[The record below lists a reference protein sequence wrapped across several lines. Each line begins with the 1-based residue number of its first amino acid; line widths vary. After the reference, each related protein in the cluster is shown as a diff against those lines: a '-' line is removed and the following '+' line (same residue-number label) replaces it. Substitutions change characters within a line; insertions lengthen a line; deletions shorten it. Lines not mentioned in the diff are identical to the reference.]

1 MMTEGAARWL
11 RLKGLVAKETLQILR
26 DPSSLLI
33 AFVLP
38 VILLLLFGY
47 GVSLDASHIR
57 IALVVENPTPEAERF
72 IASFANS
79 SYFEVDVMRHRATAE
94 ADLVAGR
101 KDGVVVLRADFAAR
115 LGQWDMAPI
124 QLLLDG
130 TEANTAR
137 IVRGYAEGVW
147 FAWARQEAMSRGLPI
162 AVPVVAEPRIWFN
175 PELRSRNFLV
185 PGLIAIN
192 MTLIGTLLTSLVVA
206 REWER
211 GTMEALIST
220 QTGLPELL
228 AGKLIPYFI
237 LGMTAMA
244 LSVAMAVFQFGVPIR
259 GSLLVLFGASAIFL
273 IGALAMGLLI
283 STVTRNQFVAGQ
295 VAIVSG
301 FLPAF
306 MLSGFIFEIGSMPG
320 WIQTLTHVVAAR
332 YFVSTLQ
339 TVFLAG
345 DIWPVILPDLGA
357 MTVIALVFL
366 TATSARTRKRLD

>member
-11 RLKGLVAKETLQILR
+11 RLKGLVVKETLQILR

-38 VILLLLFGY
+38 VLLLLLFGY
-47 GVSLDASHIR
+47 GVSLDANHIR

-94 ADLVAGR
+94 EDLVAGR
-101 KDGVVVLRADFAAR
+101 MDGVVVLRADFAAR
-115 LGQWDMAPI
+115 LGQWDTAPI

-147 FAWARQEAMSRGLPI
+147 LAWARQEAMSRGLPI
-162 AVPVVAEPRIWFN
+162 AIPVVAEPRIWFN

-228 AGKLIPYFI
+228 AGKLIPYFV

-259 GSLLVLFGASAIFL
+259 GSLAVLFGASAIFL

-306 MLSGFIFEIGSMPG
+306 MLSGFVFEIGSMPG
-320 WIQTLTHVVAAR
+320 WIQVLTHAVAAR

-345 DIWPVILPDLGA
+345 DIWSVILPDLGA
-357 MTVIALVFL
+357 MTLIAAVFL
-366 TATSARTRKRLD
+366 TATSVRTRKRLD

>member
-1 MMTEGAARWL
+1 MMTEGAARRL
-11 RLKGLVAKETLQILR
+11 RLKGLVVKETLQILR

-38 VILLLLFGY
+38 VLLLLLFGY
-47 GVSLDASHIR
+47 GVSLDANHIR

-94 ADLVAGR
+94 EDLVAGR
-101 KDGVVVLRADFAAR
+101 MDGVVVLRGDFAAR

-147 FAWARQEAMSRGLPI
+147 LAWARQEAMSRGLPI
-162 AVPVVAEPRIWFN
+162 AIPVVAEPRIWFN

-228 AGKLIPYFI
+228 AGKLIPYFV

-259 GSLLVLFGASAIFL
+259 GSLAVLFGASAIFL

-306 MLSGFIFEIGSMPG
+306 MLSGFVFEIGSMPA
-320 WIQTLTHVVAAR
+320 WIQVLTHAVAAR

-345 DIWPVILPDLGA
+345 DIWSVILPDLGA
-357 MTVIALVFL
+357 MTLIALVFL
-366 TATSARTRKRLD
+366 AATSVRTRKRLD

>member
-1 MMTEGAARWL
+1 MIAPGAARRL
-11 RLKGLVAKETLQILR
+11 RLFGLVRKETLQILR

-38 VILLLLFGY
+38 VVLLLLFGY
-47 GVSLDASHIR
+47 GVSLDANNVR
-57 IALVVENPTPEAERF
+57 VTVVVENPTPEAERF

-79 SYFEVDVMRHRATAE
+79 PYLEVSVMRHRADAE

-101 KDGVVVLRADFAAR
+101 ADGVVVLRADFAAR
-115 LGQWDMAPI
+115 LERLDTAPI

-147 FAWARQEAMSRGLPI
+147 SAWARQEAMARGRV
-162 AVPVVAEPRIWFN
+162 ASVPVVAEPRIWFN

-185 PGLIAIN
+185 PGLIAII

-211 GTMEALIST
+211 GTMEALIAT
-220 QTGLPELL
+220 QTGLVELL
-228 AGKLIPYFI
+228 AGKLVPYFV
-237 LGMTAMA
+237 LGMLAMT

-259 GSLLVLFGASAIFL
+259 GSIAVLFGVAAVFL
-273 IGALAMGLLI
+273 IGALAMGLFI

-306 MLSGFIFEIGSMPG
+306 MLSGFVFEIGSMPG
-320 WIQTLTHVVAAR
+320 WIQVLTHAVAAR

-339 TVFLAG
+339 TLFLAG
-345 DIWPVILPDLGA
+345 TIWPVILPDLGA
-357 MTVIALVFL
+357 MALIALVFL
-366 TATSARTRKRLD
+366 SATAARTRKRLD